1 MPILPQKTFRRDA
14 IHRVSVM
21 NRVYVIGVVRIQF
34 CSEDA
39 MNRVSTIG
47 MGVFNLVLKTR

>member
-21 NRVYVIGVVRIQF
+21 NCVYVIGVVRIQF